1 MPSIAKQLK
10 PALETLTAVQE
21 YPFSA
26 FESISRAK
34 VDKDTSMHAMDET
47 RLILRRR
54 ATDPQTGDGFVA
66 IEILGTPDHANWM
79 VLQFKI
85 KDHLPVNVILS
96 RHGWTIRNSEFEVG
110 QNEEGHVWNRLDSK
124 KVDEFNSSLHLKVGN
139 AIRSVAERMLKRFS
153 RVDSL

>member
-10 PALETLTAVQE
+10 PALETLTALQE

-26 FESISRAK
+26 FQTISLNRIDEAE
-34 VDKDTSMHAMDET
+34 SMHAMDEN
-47 RLILRRR
+47 RLILRRK
-54 ATDPQTGDGFVA
+54 ATDPQTGDGLVI
-66 IEILGTPDHANWM
+66 IEILGTPDRANWM
-79 VLQFKI
+79 VLQFKT
-85 KDHLPVNVILS
+85 KDQLPVSVVLHNG
-96 RHGWTIRNSEFEVG
+96 GWTIRNSEYEVG
-110 QNEEGHVWNRLDSK
+110 QNDDGHIWNRIDDK